1 MTTSGIGV
9 LQAQLLQ
16 QLYSQQDPLEQI
28 LLNQTQ
34 SNTSTT
40 PYDKV
45 SIHMEIELKDGTK
58 VSIDYAYEGM
68 TKKTSYELERYDNYT
83 YGNDQYSPENT
94 ANRILDFARSLWDGS
109 QDQLDML
116 SEAIEKGINEAKK
129 TLGNIP
135 DWLNNILSQ
144 TVDLVHKGIEDMK
157 AQIQKAA

>member
-16 QLYSQQDPLEQI
+16 QLYSQQNSLEQI

-34 SNTSTT
+34 SYTSTT

-58 VSIDYAYEGM
+58 MNIDYVYEGM

-109 QDQLDML
+109 EDKLNIL
-116 SEAIEKGINEAKK
+116 SEAIEKGISEAKK

-135 DWLNNILSQ
+135 DWLNKIISQ

>member
-16 QLYSQQDPLEQI
+16 QLYSQQDSLEQI

-34 SNTSTT
+34 SYISTT

-45 SIHMEIELKDGTK
+45 SIHMEIALKDGTK
-58 VSIDYAYEGM
+58 MNIDYVYEGM

-83 YGNDQYSPENT
+83 YGNDQYNPENT
-94 ANRILDFARSLWDGS
+94 ANRILDFARSIWDGS
-109 QDQLDML
+109 EDKLNIL
-116 SEAIEKGINEAKK
+116 SEAIEKGISEAKK

-135 DWLNNILSQ
+135 DWLNNIISQ

-157 AQIQKAA
+157 DQIQKAA

>member
-94 ANRILDFARSLWDGS
+94 ANRILDFAHSLWDGS
-109 QDQLDML
+109 EDKLNLL